1 MGMIYKR
8 KRKDKQGN
16 VRVGAIWWIKYYRN
30 GKPYFESTK
39 SKKETDAKKLL
50 KKREGEISE
59 GKLPGV
65 YFERT
70 RFEDLAEMFVRDRRI
85 NNKSV
90 KDAEKRLK
98 HLRPFFE
105 GIKVSNIKTDR
116 IAKYVDDRLN
126 EGAANATINR
136 ELAALRRMM
145 NLGYRAERVAR
156 VPYFEMLTE
165 DNVRTGYLENFEY
178 EALREALP
186 SYLKSFLTFGYLTGW
201 RKEEVAGLTWGR
213 VDLQE
218 RTVSLEARQTKN
230 KEARHMYME
239 DELVSIMF
247 EQWGSKDNGCP
258 YVFHREGQR
267 IKDFRGAWNDAC
279 REAGVGYGYKANK
292 KYTAKWEEKGLT
304 EGPIYHDLRRTAVRQ
319 MDQAGVSRKVAM
331 MRTGHKTESVYN
343 RYNIGTDADLKN
355 AAQQLERYRNGS
367 EKNVEAGTLT
377 PEQQF
382 LMLNFLLMSKK
393 STVTNTVTTGNSN
406 EKRVNRHIS

>member
-8 KRKDKQGN
+8 KYKDKDGN
-16 VRVGAIWWIKYYRN
+16 TREGGIWWIKYYKD
-30 GKPYFESTK
+30 GKPYYESVG

-59 GKLPGV
+59 GKLPGI
-65 YFERT
+65 YYDRT
-70 RFEDLAEMFVRDRRI
+70 RFEDLEEMFLRDRRI

-98 HLRPFFE
+98 HLRPFFG
-105 GIKVSNIKTDR
+105 GIKVANIKADR
-116 IAKYVDDRLN
+116 IAKYVDNRIN

-156 VPYFEMLTE
+156 VPHIPMLEE
-165 DNVRTGYLENFEY
+165 DNVKTGYLEDFEF
-178 EALREALP
+178 EALKEALP
-186 SYLKSFLTFGYLTGW
+186 GYLKGFLTFGYLTGW
-201 RKEEVAGLTWGR
+201 RKEEVAGLTWAR
-213 VDLQE
+213 VDLKG
-218 RTVSLEARQTKN
+218 RTVSLGARQTKN

-239 DELVSIMF
+239 DGLLSIMF
-247 EQWGSKDNGCP
+247 ERWASKDDGCA

-279 REAGVGYGYKANK
+279 REAGIGYGYKATI
-292 KYTAKWEEKGLT
+292 KYAKEWEEKGLRA
-304 EGPIYHDLRRTAVRQ
+304 GPIYHDLRRTAVRQ
-319 MDQAGVSRKVAM
+319 MDRAGVSRKVAM

-355 AAQQLERYRNGS
+355 AAQQLEAYRNGS
-367 EKNVEAGTLT
+367 ESNVDTGTLT
-377 PEQQF
+377 PEQQV
-382 LMLNFLLMSKK
+382 LMMSFLLMSKNA
-393 STVTNTVTTGNSN
+393 TVTNTVTIGNSN
-406 EKRVNRHIS
+406 EKEG

>member
-1 MGMIYKR
+1 MGMIYRR
-8 KRKDKQGN
+8 KRKDKNGEIKE
-16 VRVGAIWWIKYYRN
+16 GSIWWLKYYRN
-30 GKPYFESTK
+30 GKPYYESSG
-39 SKKETDAKKLL
+39 SKKETVAKRLL

-116 IAKYVDDRLN
+116 IAKYIDNRLD

-145 NLGYRAERVAR
+145 NLGYRAEKVAH
-156 VPYFEMLTE
+156 VPYFDMLTE
-165 DNVRTGYLENFEY
+165 DNVRTGYLEDFEY
-178 EALREALP
+178 EALKEALP
-186 SYLKSFLTFGYLTGW
+186 AYLKGFLTFGYMTGW
-201 RKEEVAGLTWGR
+201 RKEEVAGLTWDR
-213 VDLQE
+213 VDLKE
-218 RTVSLEARQTKN
+218 RTVSLKASQTKN

-239 DELVSIMF
+239 DELLSIMF
-247 EQWGSKDNGCP
+247 DQWTLKDNGCP
-258 YVFHREGQR
+258 FVFHREGQR
-267 IKDFRGAWNDAC
+267 IKDFRGAWNDAS
-279 REAGVGYGYKANK
+279 REAGIGYGYKASK
-292 KYTAKWEEKGLT
+292 KYTAEWEEKGLT
-304 EGPIYHDLRRTAVRQ
+304 EGPIYHDLRRTAVKQ

-343 RYNIGTDADLKN
+343 RYNIGTDADLKD
-355 AAQQLERYRNGS
+355 AAQQLEKYRNGS
-367 EKNVEAGTLT
+367 KNNVEEETLT
-377 PEQQF
+377 PEQQL
-382 LMLNFLLMSKK
+382 LMFSYMLMSKAA
-393 STVTNTVTTGNSN
+393 TVTKKVTTGKFN
-406 EKRVNRHIS
+406 EKRANRHIG

>member
-8 KRKDKQGN
+8 GKTF
-16 VRVGAIWWIKYYRN
+16 WLKYYRN
-30 GKPYFESTK
+30 GKPYYESSGST
-39 SKKETDAKKLL
+39 KETDAKKLL

-65 YFERT
+65 YFDRT
-70 RFEDLAEMFVRDRRI
+70 RFEDLAEMFLRDRRI
-85 NNKSV
+85 NGKSV

-105 GIKVSNIKTDR
+105 GIKASNIKTDR
-116 IAKYVDDRLN
+116 IAEYIDNRLN

-136 ELAALRRMM
+136 ELAALRRML

-156 VPYFEMLTE
+156 VPYFDMLTE
-165 DNVRTGYLENFEY
+165 DNVKTGYLEDFEF

-186 SYLKSFLTFGYLTGW
+186 SYMKGFLTFGYLTGW
-201 RKEEVAGLTWGR
+201 RKEEVAGLTWDR
-213 VDLQE
+213 VDLKE

-239 DELVSIMF
+239 KELLSIMF
-247 EQWGSKDNGCP
+247 EQWASKEDGCP
-258 YVFHREGQR
+258 YVFYREGHK
-267 IKDFRGAWNDAC
+267 IKNFRGTWNQGCRDA
-279 REAGVGYGYKANK
+279 GIGYGYKASI
-292 KYTAKWEEKGLT
+292 KYAQKWEEKGLT

-355 AAQQLERYRNGS
+355 AAQQLEKYRNES
-367 EKNVEAGTLT
+367 ENNVEEGALT
-377 PEQQF
+377 PEQQ
-382 LMLNFLLMSKK
+382 LLMFSYMLMSQGAMVTKK
-393 STVTNTVTTGNSN
+393 VTIGNSN
-406 EKRVNRHIS
+406 EKRANRDVG

>member
-8 KRKDKQGN
+8 KYKDKSGN
-16 VRVGAIWWIKYYRN
+16 TREGGIWWIKYYKD
-30 GKPYFESTK
+30 GKPYYESAK
-39 SKKETDAKKLL
+39 SKKETDAKRLL

-59 GKLPGV
+59 GKLPGI
-65 YFERT
+65 YYDRT
-70 RFEDLAEMFVRDRRI
+70 RFEDLEKMFLRDRRI

-90 KDAEKRLK
+90 KDAKKRLN

-105 GIKVSNIKTDR
+105 GIKASNIKTDR
-116 IAKYVDDRLN
+116 IAKYVDERLN

-136 ELAALRRMM
+136 ELAALRRML

-156 VPYFEMLTE
+156 VPHIPMLE
-165 DNVRTGYLENFEY
+165 ENNIKTGYLEDFEF

-186 SYLKSFLTFGYLTGW
+186 LYLKGFLTFGYLTGW
-201 RKEEVAGLTWGR
+201 RKEEVAGLTWAR
-213 VDLQE
+213 VDLKG
-218 RTVSLEARQTKN
+218 RTVSLGARQTKN

-239 DELVSIMF
+239 DGLLSIMF
-247 EQWGSKDNGCP
+247 EQWASKEDACN

-279 REAGVGYGYKANK
+279 REAGIGYGYKASK
-292 KYTAKWEEKGLT
+292 RYTKEWQEKGLT

-319 MDQAGVSRKVAM
+319 MDKAGVSRKVAM

-355 AAQQLERYRNGS
+355 AAQQLEAYRNGS
-367 EKNVEAGTLT
+367 ENNVETGTLT
-377 PEQQF
+377 PEQQL
-382 LMLNFLLMSKK
+382 LMLSFLLMSKNA
-393 STVTNTVTTGNSN
+393 TVTNTVTTGNSN
-406 EKRVNRHIS
+406 EKRANRHVG

>member
-8 KRKDKQGN
+8 KSKDKDGN
-16 VRVGAIWWIKYYRN
+16 VREGSIWWIKYYRN
-30 GKPYFESTK
+30 GKPYFESSK

-65 YFERT
+65 YYERT
-70 RFEDLAEMFVRDRRI
+70 RFEDLEEMFIRDLRI
-85 NNKSV
+85 NNKNV
-90 KDAEKRLK
+90 KYGEKQLN

-105 GIKVSNIKTDR
+105 GIKASNIKTDR
-116 IAKYVDDRLN
+116 IAKYIDDRLN

-136 ELAALRRMM
+136 ELAALRRML
-145 NLGYRAERVAR
+145 NLGYRAEKVAR
-156 VPYFEMLTE
+156 VPYIEMLE
-165 DNVRTGYLENFEY
+165 ENNVRTGYLEDFEY

-186 SYLKSFLTFGYLTGW
+186 SYLKGFLTFGYLTGW
-201 RKEEVAGLTWGR
+201 RKEEVAGLTWAR
-213 VDLQE
+213 VDLKE
-218 RTVSLEARQTKN
+218 RTVSLTASQTKN
-230 KEARHMYME
+230 KEARYMYME
-239 DELVSIMF
+239 DELLSVMF
-247 EQWGSKDNGCP
+247 EQWGSQEDGCP

-279 REAGVGYGYKANK
+279 REAGIGYGYKATV
-292 KYTAKWEEKGLT
+292 KYVKEWKQKGLT

-355 AAQQLERYRNGS
+355 AAQQLEAYRKGS
-367 EKNVEAGTLT
+367 ESNVEIGTLT
-377 PEQQF
+377 REQQLF
-382 LMLNFLLMSKK
+382 MLSFLLMSKN
-393 STVTNTVTTGNSN
+393 STVTKKVTTSNFN
-406 EKRVNRHIS
+406 EKRANRHVG

>member
-8 KRKDKQGN
+8 KRKDKHGEI
-16 VRVGAIWWIKYYRN
+16 REGSIWWIKYYKD
-30 GKPYFESTK
+30 GKPYYESVK

-50 KKREGEISE
+50 RKREGEISE

-65 YFERT
+65 YFDRT
-70 RFEDLAEMFVRDRRI
+70 RFEDLAEMFLRDRRI

-90 KDAEKRLK
+90 KDAEKRLN
-98 HLRPFFE
+98 HLRPFFG
-105 GIKVSNIKTDR
+105 GIRASSIKADR
-116 IAKYVDDRLN
+116 IAKYIDDRLD

-145 NLGYRAERVAR
+145 TLGYRAEKVAR
-156 VPYFEMLTE
+156 IPYIKMLTE
-165 DNVRTGYLENFEY
+165 PPAKEGYLEDFEY

-279 REAGVGYGYKANK
+279 REAGIGYGYKANK

-343 RYNIGTDADLKN
+343 RSSGHGEGD
-355 AAQQLERYRNGS
+355 
-367 EKNVEAGTLT
+367 EKQTRQGH
-377 PEQQF
+377 
-382 LMLNFLLMSKK
+382 
-393 STVTNTVTTGNSN
+393 
-406 EKRVNRHIS
+406 R

>member
-16 VRVGAIWWIKYYRN
+16 VREGSIWWIKYYRN

-70 RFEDLAEMFVRDRRI
+70 RLEDLAEMFVRDRRI

-105 GIKVSNIKTDR
+105 GIKASNIKPDR
-116 IAKYVDDRLN
+116 IARYVDDRQD

-145 NLGYRAERVAR
+145 NLGYQAEKVAR
-156 VPYFEMLTE
+156 VPHFDMLAE
-165 DNVRTGYLENFEY
+165 DNVREGYLEDFEY
-178 EALREALP
+178 EALKDALP
-186 SYLKSFLTFGYLTGW
+186 AYLKGFLTFGYLTGW
-201 RKEEVAGLTWGR
+201 RKEEVAGLTWDR

-218 RTVSLEARQTKN
+218 RTVSLKASQTKN

-239 DELVSIMF
+239 EQLLSVMFDE
-247 EQWGSKDNGCP
+247 WASKDDDCP
-258 YVFHREGQR
+258 FVFHREGR
-267 IKDFRGAWNDAC
+267 KIKNFRGTWNNGC
-279 REAGVGYGYKANK
+279 RKAGIGYGYKASK
-292 KYTAKWEEKGLT
+292 KYAAEWEKKGLT
-304 EGPIYHDLRRTAVRQ
+304 AGPIYHDLRRTAVRQ
-319 MDQAGVSRKVAM
+319 MDQAGVSRKTAM
-331 MRTGHKTESVYN
+331 LRTGHKTESVYN

-355 AAQQLERYRNGS
+355 AAQQLEKYRNGS
-367 EKNVEAGTLT
+367 ENNVEEGTLT
-377 PEQQF
+377 PEQQL
-382 LMLNFLLMSKK
+382 LMFSYMLMSKAT
-393 STVTNTVTTGNSN
+393 TVTKKVTTGNSN
-406 EKRVNRHIS
+406 EKGVNQRHG